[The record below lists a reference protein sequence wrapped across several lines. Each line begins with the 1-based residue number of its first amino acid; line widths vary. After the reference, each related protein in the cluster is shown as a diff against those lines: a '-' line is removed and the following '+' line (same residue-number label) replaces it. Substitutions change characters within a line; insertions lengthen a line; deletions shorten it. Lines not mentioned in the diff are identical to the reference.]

1 MYASIANRRKTADLY
16 IANCGRNVEVSC
28 QGTGAPF
35 AFPCEDQSL
44 WLLCLSQTHNAPN
57 PDSSPGKCPYILAT
71 PIVALT
77 RNDYHCLTHSTS
89 TLTNSRPNHS
99 TCSSILSLLNNVP
112 NFNVLRLWKQLW

>member
-44 WLLCLSQTHNAPN
+44 WLLCLSQTRSCSAPN

-71 PIVALT
+71 PIL
-77 RNDYHCLTHSTS
+77 HSLATIITVS
-89 TLTNSRPNHS
+89 HAAPPHS
-99 TCSSILSLLNNVP
+99 L
-112 NFNVLRLWKQLW
+112 